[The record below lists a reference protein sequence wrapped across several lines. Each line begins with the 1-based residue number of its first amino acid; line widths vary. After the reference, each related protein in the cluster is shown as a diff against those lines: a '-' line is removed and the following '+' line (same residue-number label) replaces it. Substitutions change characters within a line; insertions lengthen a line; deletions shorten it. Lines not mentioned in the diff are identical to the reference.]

1 MVMKWVKKREI
12 YLRKALEGCVLKKL
26 RLNPN
31 KNPRHAETHKYLHEE
46 FIQKRKKGKKV
57 SFMWLFITGKK
68 IAIKYSLP
76 TFTRKGVEM
85 FTEKFNI
92 KIRRT
97 QRKKQKPKSIHM
109 EAIKQWHL
117 NLRETVVKSNKE
129 GNEQYDPVFG
139 RYPPDRRFNVDQVHI
154 EPKFKKVNLFILN

>member
-1 MVMKWVKKREI
+1 
-12 YLRKALEGCVLKKL
+12 
-26 RLNPN
+26 
-31 KNPRHAETHKYLHEE
+31 
-46 FIQKRKKGKKV
+46 
-57 SFMWLFITGKK
+57 MWLFITGKK

-85 FTEKFNI
+85 FTEKFSI

-97 QRKKQKPKSIHM
+97 QRKKQKPKTIHI

-117 NLRETVVKSNKE
+117 KLRETVIKSNKQ

-139 RYPPDRRFNVDQVHI
+139 RFRADRRFNVDQAH
-154 EPKFKKVNLFILN
+154 